1 MTTKDELKSRIE
13 ELEAENEQLRKQ
25 SQPSTTRR
33 RLIRGAAI
41 AGAGTVSLAAAAGT
55 AAAAPAGTY
64 PVESDDPL
72 LKTRVDR
79 FRFITRSDRPADP
92 STGRVIVYVD
102 DGDLP

>member
-25 SQPSTTRR
+25 SQPSPTRR

-41 AGAGTVSLAAAAGT
+41 AGAGAVSLAAAGGT
-55 AAAAPAGTY
+55 AAAAPSGTY
-64 PVESDDPL
+64 PVPSDDPL

-79 FRFITRSDRPADP
+79 VRFISRSTKPTAP
-92 STGRVIVYVD
+92 STGRVVMFVD
-102 DGDLP
+102 EGDLP

>member
-55 AAAAPAGTY
+55 AAAAPSGTY

-72 LKTRVDR
+72 FKLRLDR
-79 FRFITRSDRPADP
+79 LRYIERTSTP
-92 STGRVIVYVD
+92 SSPGSGRVISYIR